1 MATVVVVTDTS
12 LTFDSETN
20 MVSVRLSQKEDN
32 ILEFNDKN
40 ELSVKELSRFANVY
54 YPMNGIA
61 GEADVSLD
69 TIMCDSSCTRIVAF
83 DEKDHTND
91 DYYSGD
97 IWERGMKGDEER
109 EGVNMLKLCNAIL
122 QADQNNPSP
131 LKISLWPHSYYVTH
145 DVYHVEFSAS
155 DWSGDT
161 GTAVEDLGTTEGT
174 SSSSSS
180 SSETPKKTNEELAAE
195 VWRGLWGT
203 GAERKRLLTEAG
215 YDYDAVQEIVNRTHG

>member
-61 GEADVSLD
+61 GKVDSALD

-122 QADQNNPSP
+122 QTDKNNP

-174 SSSSSS
+174 SSSSPSS
-180 SSETPKKTNEELAAE
+180 TEVTKSIEEIAREVINGDWDNYPKRKELLEA
-195 VWRGLWGT
+195 
-203 GAERKRLLTEAG
+203 AG
-215 YDYDAVQEIVNRTHG
+215 YDYYEVQAKVRELLSS

>member
-1 MATVVVVTDTS
+1 MPSIVIATDTS
-12 LTFDSETN
+12 LTFDSESNT
-20 MVSVRLSQKEDN
+20 VSIRLSAKNDN
-32 ILEFNDKN
+32 ILEFNDKG
-40 ELSVKELSRFANVY
+40 ELSVKELSRFSNVY

-61 GEADVSLD
+61 GEVDVALD

-91 DYYSGD
+91 EYYSGD

-109 EGVNMLKLCNAIL
+109 EGVNILKLCNAIL
-122 QADQNNPSP
+122 KTDQNNP

-145 DVYHVEFSAS
+145 EVYATEFSAS

-161 GTAVEDLGTTEGT
+161 GTEVEDLGTTEGT

-180 SSETPKKTNEELAAE
+180 ETSKKTNEEIAKE
-195 VWRGLWGT
+195 VWDGKWGN
-203 GAERKRLLTEAG
+203 GSERKRRLTEAG
-215 YDYDAVQEIVNRTHG
+215 YDYAAIQAIVNSMHD

>member
-20 MVSVRLSQKEDN
+20 VVSLRLSQKEDN

-69 TIMCDSSCTRIVAF
+69 TIMCDSSCTRIVGF

-122 QADQNNPSP
+122 QTDQHNP
-131 LKISLWPHSYYVTH
+131 LKISLWPHSYYATH

-174 SSSSSS
+174 SSSSPSS
-180 SSETPKKTNEELAAE
+180 TEVTKSIEEIAREVINGDWDNYPKRKELLEA
-195 VWRGLWGT
+195 
-203 GAERKRLLTEAG
+203 AG
-215 YDYDAVQEIVNRTHG
+215 YDYYEVQAKVRELLSS